1 MLTLLLLNN
10 NALPEISGAKLKG
23 HQKLV
28 NRKSKKPLI
37 VKGIIPNGLYTQVN
51 NIDGIESHVVLKVLY
66 VLWKQQLK
74 NMEDNNFKYF
84 PLSREYKIKIL
95 NGNKA
100 RYGIFKQLVDRG
112 ILYSTSYRLPETKQV
127 CKTKSRVY
135 QRRDGRNILYSI
147 L

>member
-1 MLTLLLLNN
+1 MLTLLLLNK

-74 NMEDNNFKYF
+74 TW
-84 PLSREYKIKIL
+84 KIIIS
-95 NGNKA
+95 N
-100 RYGIFKQLVDRG
+100 
-112 ILYSTSYRLPETKQV
+112 TSFIE
-127 CKTKSRVY
+127 RV
-135 QRRDGRNILYSI
+135 
-147 L
+147 